1 MISLPVTSR
10 LAIALMAAGGV
21 SIAAGAMAET
31 PQDRLRLDQIQV
43 IGSHNSYHAGL
54 DPAIR
59 SWLLASEP
67 NLVREV
73 DYQHPPLAAQLDGG
87 VRQLE
92 LDIYADTAGGRF
104 AHPHRPGVPED
115 VWSLSPSDQAIM
127 RQPGFK
133 VMHIPDID
141 QHATCQPLRQ
151 CLSQIRDWSV
161 AHPGHVPVFVIL
173 EVEQH
178 NDIPGGTEAEPFK
191 AVTFDA
197 LDAVI
202 RSVFL
207 PSQLLTPDD
216 VRGDSPDLRSA
227 IVTRGWSTMGQAR
240 GKVVFLLDQR
250 SDRPLYLRGHPS
262 LRGRVAFTNAG
273 PSAPD
278 AAFTEMNDGPARD
291 IATLVRSHFLVRT
304 RSDADT
310 VEGRS
315 GDVGRRD
322 AMLASGAQ
330 IVSTDYPDAEPAHWS
345 GYHVGFLDNAAVRCN
360 PVSGSADCQSRLIE
374 QPAKGDFH
382 LERMIMVMR
391 HGIRSPLAGQVP
403 AGVGIPGGWPKW
415 SGTPG
420 DLTPHGALGM
430 MAFGA
435 FDRMW
440 LTEAGLMP
448 ANACPAT
455 DSVSVRANSSSRTI
469 ASADAFTRGFLPG
482 CVITVVHKPLGQ
494 PDVLF
499 SPLDA
504 DPARFNMATIIP
516 ELPDADHIFR
526 AREDALKLLGTV
538 LDCDSASCGFLG
550 APAHVGPDL
559 TGHQLVLSGPVAQAS
574 SLAEALML
582 AYLDGKPLVQASFG
596 DLDAGKLGKLSA
608 LHAGMLEAVVRP
620 RAMAEPL
627 SREMRTRLLGDLR
640 DKRGP
645 VFRLYMGHDDTI
657 GPLLTMLGVHIRV
670 PGYADDEIPIG
681 SALGF
686 AIYENGAE
694 EHRVRVFLQS
704 QTPQA
709 LRTLDSS
716 VMPVVLYPQIPEC
729 TVAGGMC
736 TLDSLSEKLSGS
748 MGDAR

>member
-1 MISLPVTSR
+1 MISLPVASR
-10 LAIALMAAGGV
+10 LAIAFMAAGGV
-21 SIAAGAMAET
+21 SIAARAVAET
-31 PQDRLRLDQIQV
+31 PQDSLRLDQIQV

-59 SWLLASEP
+59 SRLLASAP
-67 NLVREV
+67 DLVREL

-104 AHPHRPGVPED
+104 ARPHRPGVPED
-115 VWSLSPSDQAIM
+115 VWPLSPSDQTIM

-141 QHATCQPLRQ
+141 QHATCQPLLQ

-178 NDIPGGTEAEPFK
+178 NDIPGGTEAEPFD
-191 AVTFDA
+191 AATFDA
-197 LDAVI
+197 LDSAI

-207 PSQLLTPDD
+207 PSQLLTPDV
-216 VRGDSPDLRSA
+216 VRGDAPDLRSA
-227 IVTRGWSTMGQAR
+227 ILTKGWPTMGQAR

-250 SDRPLYLRGHPS
+250 SDRSLYLRGHS
-262 LRGRVAFTNAG
+262 ALRGRVAFTNADPG
-273 PSAPD
+273 APD
-278 AAFTEMNDGPARD
+278 AAFTEMNDGPGGD
-291 IATLVRSHFLVRT
+291 IATLVRRHFLVRT

-330 IVSTDYPDAEPAHWS
+330 IVSTDYPDSEPARWS

-360 PVSGSADCQSRLIE
+360 PVSAPADCQSRLIE
-374 QPAKGDFH
+374 TPAKGDFH

-403 AGVGIPGGWPKW
+403 AGVGIAGGWPQW
-415 SGTPG
+415 SGAPG

-430 MAFGA
+430 TALGT
-435 FDRMW
+435 FDRVWMA
-440 LTEAGLMP
+440 EAGLVP
-448 ANACPAT
+448 AKACPSAGA
-455 DSVSVRANSSSRTI
+455 VAIRANSSARTI
-469 ASADAFTRGFLPG
+469 ASAEAFVRGFMPG
-482 CVITVVHKPLGQ
+482 CSMTVMHKPSGQ

-504 DPARFNMATIIP
+504 DPARFDMSAIIP
-516 ELPDADHIFR
+516 QLPDADRIFR
-526 AREDALKLLGTV
+526 AKGEALKLLGRV
-538 LDCDSASCGFLG
+538 LDCGPASCGFLS
-550 APAHVGPDL
+550 APAHVGVDA
-559 TGHQLVLSGPVAQAS
+559 TGHQLVLTGPVAQAS
-574 SLAEALML
+574 SLSEALML
-582 AYLDGKPLVQASFG
+582 SYLDGKPLVQTPSG
-596 DLDAGKLGKLSA
+596 VLDAGDLGTLSA

-620 RAMAEPL
+620 RALAEPL
-627 SREMRTRLLGDLR
+627 SREMRARLLQDLR
-640 DKRGP
+640 DEGGP
-645 VFRLYMGHDDTI
+645 AFRLYMGHDDTI
-657 GPLLTMLGVHIRV
+657 GPLLTMLGLHFHV
-670 PGYADDEIPIG
+670 PGYAEDEIPIG

-686 AIYENGAE
+686 AVYGNGTGE
-694 EHRVRVFLQS
+694 RRIRVFIQS
-704 QTPQA
+704 QTPRA
-709 LRTLDSS
+709 LRDLDGKAL
-716 VMPVVLYPQIPEC
+716 PVVLYPQVPGCTEPGGLCAPE
-729 TVAGGMC
+729 VLAQ
-736 TLDSLSEKLSGS
+736 DFSEVRR
-748 MGDAR
+748 AER